1 MRVAPR
7 IPETVAAIDWSGAR
21 GGSEQR
27 RRICTAIAGAG
38 GISAFD
44 GRTREQTIELV
55 ESLPAPLVVGIDMSF
70 GAPAWFAR
78 AHGCTTIHD
87 LWTLAALDGE
97 RWLEPE
103 PPFWRDR
110 CEVPVEQRY
119 RACEVRLRDAGFPA
133 KSIFQL
139 VGNGQVGMGSV
150 RGMPLLARLR
160 ASGFAI
166 WPFDPPRPPVAL
178 EIFPRLLT
186 GPVVKSRADA
196 RARYLRERGWPPEA
210 AVTEDAFDAAVAA
223 LVMDRHAAALTALP
237 TVADPV
243 VRREGRIWTPPGPST
258 GN

>member
-7 IPETVAAIDWSGAR
+7 IPETVAAVDWSGAR

-27 RRICTAIAGAG
+27 KRICTAVAEAG
-38 GISAFD
+38 GIRALD

-78 AHGCTTIHD
+78 QRGCSTID
-87 LWTLAALDGE
+87 DVWALAALDGE
-97 RWLEPE
+97 RWLEAE

-110 CEVPVEQRY
+110 CGVPADQRF

-139 VGNGQVGMGSV
+139 VGNGQVGVGSV

-160 ASGFAI
+160 AAGFAI
-166 WPFDPPRPPVAL
+166 WPFDPPADRTVM
-178 EIFPRLLT
+178 EIYPSLLRKLVEHD
-186 GPVVKSRADA
+186 GMEFASEHERDA
-196 RARYLRERGWPPEA
+196 VLSATAMWEHRDSFA
-210 AVTEDAFDAAVAA
+210 T
-223 LVMDRHAAALTALP
+223 LTAANDPVTRIEGDVWMPP
-237 TVADPV
+237 TVGY
-243 VRREGRIWTPPGPST
+243 GRAS
-258 GN
+258 

>member
-166 WPFDPPRPPVAL
+166 WPFDPPADRTVIEIYPSLLRRLVAHDGIEFANEHERDAML
-178 EIFPRLLT
+178 
-186 GPVVKSRADA
+186 SA
-196 RARYLRERGWPPEA
+196 RAMWERRDSFA
-210 AVTEDAFDAAVAA
+210 T
-223 LVMDRHAAALTALP
+223 LTAANDPNRLIEGDVWAP
-237 TVADPV
+237 DATADVRDVAP
-243 VRREGRIWTPPGPST
+243 
-258 GN
+258 